1 MRAGGESR
9 WNGENLE
16 NLCRKKRLM
25 FLATR
30 DLAYAKGRFALIG
43 GVIALITLL
52 VVMLTGLAAGLGKE
66 SVSAIDTLPS
76 HGVDQIGFSAPA
88 KGQKVGYDSSHVES
102 KDIDQI
108 KSVKGVTDA
117 SPLTITQG
125 RASVSGV
132 PSAVAVFAVP
142 DGSFA
147 APKGVKNG
155 SVVVGK
161 TITKDAAL
169 KEGESISFNNKSVRV
184 EKLSDDA
191 SYQHQPVVWMT
202 ESDAKAAGLL
212 GQGSGTVALV
222 KTGSGFSK
230 DALTSATGLDVQD
243 PKTSLGTIS
252 AYQAENGSL
261 TLMRVMLM
269 LVSALVVGAFFTVW
283 TIQRTPDL
291 AVLKAMGAH
300 TGYLVRDA
308 MGQAAIL
315 LLVGGGLGTIVA
327 TVLGYFAQGTVP
339 FVLSLTTT
347 LVPLALLFVL
357 GLLGALV
364 SVRRIVTV
372 DPNTALGAA
381 R

>member
-1 MRAGGESR
+1 
-9 WNGENLE
+9 
-16 NLCRKKRLM
+16 M

-88 KGQKVGYDSSHVES
+88 KGQKVGYDSSHVEA
-102 KDIDQI
+102 KDIDKI

-184 EKLSDDA
+184 AKLSDDA

-202 ESDAKAAGLL
+202 ESDAKAASLL

-315 LLVGGGLGTIVA
+315 LLIGGGLGTIVA

>member
-1 MRAGGESR
+1 
-9 WNGENLE
+9 
-16 NLCRKKRLM
+16 M

-88 KGQKVGYDSSHVES
+88 KGQKVGYDSSHVEA
-102 KDIDQI
+102 KDIDKI

-142 DGSFA
+142 GGSFAVPGGSFA

-202 ESDAKAAGLL
+202 ESDAKAASLL

-243 PKTSLGTIS
+243 PKTSLSTIS

-315 LLVGGGLGTIVA
+315 LLIGGGLGTIVA

>member
-1 MRAGGESR
+1 
-9 WNGENLE
+9 
-16 NLCRKKRLM
+16 M

-52 VVMLTGLAAGLGKE
+52 VVMLTGLAAGLAKE

-76 HGVDQIGFSAPA
+76 HGVDQIGFSAAA

-102 KDIDQI
+102 KDIDEI

-184 EKLSDDA
+184 AKLSDDA

-291 AVLKAMGAH
+291 AVLKAMAR
-300 TGYLVRDA
+300 TPATSCVTPWVRPPSCCSSV
-308 MGQAAIL
+308 AASARSARPSS
-315 LLVGGGLGTIVA
+315 A
-327 TVLGYFAQGTVP
+327 TSRRARCRSSSASPPRSSRWRCCSF
-339 FVLSLTTT
+339 
-347 LVPLALLFVL
+347 
-357 GLLGALV
+357 
-364 SVRRIVTV
+364 SVCSARSS
-372 DPNTALGAA
+372 ACAA
-381 R
+381 S

>member
-1 MRAGGESR
+1 
-9 WNGENLE
+9 
-16 NLCRKKRLM
+16 M

-52 VVMLTGLAAGLGKE
+52 VVMLTGLAAGLAKE

-88 KGQKVGYDSSHVES
+88 KGQKVGYDSSHVEA
-102 KDIDQI
+102 KDIDEI

-142 DGSFA
+142 GGSFAVPGGSFA

-184 EKLSDDA
+184 AKLSDDA

-202 ESDAKAAGLL
+202 ENDAKAAGLL

-243 PKTSLGTIS
+243 PKTSLSTIS

-315 LLVGGGLGTIVA
+315 LLIGGGLGTIVA